1 MIMIEFL
8 IVLVALMIIEGL
20 ILVIFPNQIKRLF
33 SEMIK
38 KDLMRKI
45 GLIELFMGIV
55 LGIIL
60 GLGFV
65 WVICFLIYLF

>member
-1 MIMIEFL
+1 MAMIMIEFL
-8 IVLVALMIIEGL
+8 IILVALMIIEGL
-20 ILVIFPNQIKRLF
+20 ILVIFSNQIKKLF

-55 LGIIL
+55 FGAIL
-60 GLGFV
+60 ALRFV
-65 WVICFLIYLF
+65 